1 MDDGLVEKIYFLKDK
16 EASFIGTIV
25 PILVPQDVHAGELI
39 YKVGDHSN
47 SSKFILI
54 IILYALVFFIKKGTV
69 SYVLTFIERI
79 YQ

>member
-47 SSKFILI
+47 SSIYIHNYYIYVYMLS
-54 IILYALVFFIKKGTV
+54 VFYKK
-69 SYVLTFIERI
+69 RHR
-79 YQ
+79 